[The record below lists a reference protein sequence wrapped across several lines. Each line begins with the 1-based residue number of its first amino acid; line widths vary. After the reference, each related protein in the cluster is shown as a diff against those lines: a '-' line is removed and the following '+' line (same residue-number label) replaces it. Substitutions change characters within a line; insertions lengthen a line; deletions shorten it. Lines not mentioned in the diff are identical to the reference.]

1 MGTPLAGCR
10 EMMNSAIEQNRLSGR
25 EGGRSR
31 LEGTLALS
39 AVLLVA
45 VIVGAVPASAAG
57 EQASDPGSSAA
68 GKLDGG
74 GNHTCA
80 ILVDGTVRCWGYGG
94 EGQLGYGNTDSIG
107 DDETPGSVG
116 PVNLGPGRT
125 ATAIATGD
133 FHTCVLLDDGSVRC
147 WGFGGDGRLGYG
159 NTSNVGDTPTTTPD
173 KVGPVNLGPG
183 RTAKAITAGAG
194 HTCALLDNGS
204 VRCWGYNGNGRLGY
218 GNTNNVGDTP
228 TMTPDK
234 AGPVDLGL
242 GRTAKAISAG
252 SGHTCALLDDGSVRC
267 WGFARDGELGYGN
280 LAIGADIGDD
290 ETPGSVGPVNLG
302 PGHTAT
308 AITAGGR
315 HTCAVLDDSTVRCWG
330 YAGAGQ
336 LGYGNTNNVGETPTT
351 TPDKVGPVNL
361 GPGRTARAISA
372 GLNHT
377 CALLDDGAARCWGY
391 GLDGRLGYGNTSN
404 VGDTPA
410 MTPDKMGPVDLGPG
424 RTATAI
430 SAGSL
435 HTCALL
441 DDTSVRCWGYGAN
454 GRLGYCNQDNVGD
467 IQTPGVVGPVALEP
481 GGAGAGCASSPG
493 VAPATPPGTA
503 AGPTVHGGRSMAP
516 RSASDAQRA
525 RGLRACLAVVARQ
538 ARRER
543 RLARRRSAR
552 WRATVRLHIERQAS
566 SGRRR
571 CLRRYTRTPG
581 RITGLHARA
590 LSRTA
595 IELSFNAPGTKGSHP
610 PAARTYL
617 IKQSLR
623 PMRRALD
630 FARAQTLCKGHC
642 HFTVTRVGAKI
653 TLTITGLRPHT
664 TYYYAIAARDNV
676 SARGGPRSQTV
687 RATTR

>member
-1 MGTPLAGCR
+1 
-10 EMMNSAIEQNRLSGR
+10 
-25 EGGRSR
+25 
-31 LEGTLALS
+31 
-39 AVLLVA
+39 
-45 VIVGAVPASAAG
+45 
-57 EQASDPGSSAA
+57 
-68 GKLDGG
+68 
-74 GNHTCA
+74 
-80 ILVDGTVRCWGYGG
+80 
-94 EGQLGYGNTDSIG
+94 
-107 DDETPGSVG
+107 
-116 PVNLGPGRT
+116 
-125 ATAIATGD
+125 
-133 FHTCVLLDDGSVRC
+133 
-147 WGFGGDGRLGYG
+147 
-159 NTSNVGDTPTTTPD
+159 
-173 KVGPVNLGPG
+173 VGPVNLGPG

-194 HTCALLDNGS
+194 HTCALLDNGG

-234 AGPVDLGL
+234 TGPVDLGL

-361 GPGRTARAISA
+361 GPGHTARAISA

-430 SAGSL
+430 SAGGL

-454 GRLGYCNQDNVGD
+454 GRLGYCNESNLGD

-503 AGPTVHGGRSMAP
+503 PAQVAHGGRKSTAP
-516 RSASDAQRA
+516 TIGSDARRA
-525 RGLRACLAVVARQ
+525 RGLRVCLAALSHQ
-538 ARRER
+538 ARHHA
-543 RLARRRSAR
+543 RLAPRGSRRGRVRARRQLRRRA
-552 WRATVRLHIERQAS
+552 A

-571 CLRRYTRTPG
+571 CLGRYGRTPG
-581 RITGLHARA
+581 RIIALRARA
-590 LSRTA
+590 LSRTT
-595 IELSFNAPGTKGSHP
+595 IELSFDAPGTDGSHT

-617 IKQSLR
+617 IRQSLR
-623 PMRRALD
+623 PMHRARDL
-630 FARAQTLCKGHC
+630 ARAHTLCNGHC
-642 HFTVTRVGAKI
+642 HFAVTQVGATI

-664 TYYYAIAARDNV
+664 SYYYSVAARDNI

-687 RATTR
+687 KAMTR